1 MNEVQIYRPVGEYRH
16 YSYCRFCLSAK
27 LTPVINLGYV
37 PLAGGFLKSQ
47 KSFKKEKFYPLELC
61 FCPQCYLLQTNNVVN
76 RDILFKDYYY
86 YSSAIKTL
94 VAFFESVS
102 IELQNIY
109 IHGDVGKKF
118 IIEIGCND
126 GTMLQLIKEKGF
138 KVLGIDPA
146 SNIVKPLIK
155 RGYPIINNYFSEK
168 IAKIIVEK
176 YGKADAIVSFNTLA
190 HIEDMHDIA
199 KGIKILL
206 KKDGFLAF
214 GVHYLGN
221 LIKETQYDMIYHEHQ
236 YYYSLL
242 ALKNFFSMYDMIIYD
257 VKPINIHAG
266 SMVYYAQNKEYGK
279 RKISKAVTTLIKKE
293 RELKLHK
300 IETYIQL
307 SKQIQKTK
315 IDLITL
321 LKKLK
326 KENKIIAG
334 YGASGRGTTIMN
346 YCGLDERFLNY
357 IVDDAPAKQGRFT
370 PGIHFKIFS
379 SSLLKTRSKPDYV
392 LLFAWSFLNEIFKK
406 NKVYLQNKGRFIIPL
421 PKPRIL

>member
-1 MNEVQIYRPVGEYRH
+1 MPGTHQEYNASLLHELNAAICFDQKDVSPKGIVAVIR
-16 YSYCRFCLSAK
+16 K
-27 LTPVINLGYV
+27 L
-37 PLAGGFLKSQ
+37 
-47 KSFKKEKFYPLELC
+47 
-61 FCPQCYLLQTNNVVN
+61 
-76 RDILFKDYYY
+76 LFKSD
-86 YSSAIKTL
+86 
-94 VAFFESVS
+94 
-102 IELQNIY
+102 LQKDLAKNISR
-109 IHGDVGKKF
+109 IMPKNAG
-118 IIEIGCND
+118 
-126 GTMLQLIKEKGF
+126 
-138 KVLGIDPA
+138 
-146 SNIVKPLIK
+146 
-155 RGYPIINNYFSEK
+155 EK
-168 IAKIIVEK
+168 IAKIIIEK

-221 LIKETQYDMIYHEHQ
+221 LIKETQYDIIYHEHQ

-266 SMVYYAQNKEYGK
+266 SMVYYVQNKKNGK
-279 RKISKAVTTLIKKE
+279 RKISKAVTALIKKE

-300 IETYIQL
+300 METYIQL

-334 YGASGRGTTIMN
+334 YGASGRGTTIMS

-370 PGIHFKIFS
+370 PGNHFKIFS
-379 SSLLKTRSKPDYV
+379 PSLLKTRSKPDYV
-392 LLFAWSFLNEIFKK
+392 LLFAWSLLNEIFKK
-406 NKVYLQNKGRFIIPL
+406 NKAYLQNKGRFIIPL

>member
-1 MNEVQIYRPVGEYRH
+1 MNEVQIYRSVGEYRH
-16 YSYCRFCLSAK
+16 YSYCRFCLSSQLA
-27 LTPVINLGYV
+27 PVINLGYV

-61 FCPQCYLLQTNNVVN
+61 FCPNCYLLQTNNVVN

-109 IHGDVGKKF
+109 MHGDVGKKF
-118 IIEIGCND
+118 IVEIGCND

-168 IAKIIVEK
+168 IAKIIIEK

-199 KGIKILL
+199 KGIKILH
-206 KKDGFLAF
+206 KK
-214 GVHYLGN
+214 
-221 LIKETQYDMIYHEHQ
+221 
-236 YYYSLL
+236 
-242 ALKNFFSMYDMIIYD
+242 
-257 VKPINIHAG
+257 
-266 SMVYYAQNKEYGK
+266 YGK
-279 RKISKAVTTLIKKE
+279 RKISKAVTALIKKE

-300 IETYIQL
+300 METYIQL

-334 YGASGRGTTIMN
+334 YGASGRGTTIMS

-370 PGIHFKIFS
+370 PGNHFKIFS
-379 SSLLKTRSKPDYV
+379 PSLLKTRSKPDYV
-392 LLFAWSFLNEIFKK
+392 MRSN
-406 NKVYLQNKGRFIIPL
+406 YT
-421 PKPRIL
+421 